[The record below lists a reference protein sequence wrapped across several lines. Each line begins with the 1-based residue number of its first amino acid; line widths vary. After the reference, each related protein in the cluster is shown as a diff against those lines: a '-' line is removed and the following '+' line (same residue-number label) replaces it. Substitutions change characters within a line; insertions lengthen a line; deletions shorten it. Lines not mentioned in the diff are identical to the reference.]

1 MYIRYNNS
9 SPQNKGQSSPSGQYG
24 HTPPRS
30 GQSQNNHQ
38 RQNPPPENHGN
49 RYEKS
54 NYHKTP
60 PPPKND
66 REFKFKNPL
75 KFLPEEIYNPH
86 THKFFGR
93 ISGEDILLIGLI
105 LMVLDSGCDDDLI
118 LALAL
123 FYILLSDYF
132 DFGNILF

>member
-9 SPQNKGQSSPSGQYG
+9 SPQSKGQYQPPKQG
-24 HTPPRS
+24 HTPPRT
-30 GQSQNNHQ
+30 GQNQANRQ
-38 RQNPPPENHGN
+38 RQNHSSENHGN
-49 RYEKS
+49 PQGQS
-54 NYHKTP
+54 NYQKES
-60 PPPKND
+60 PPKRD
-66 REFKFKNPL
+66 KEPKLKNPL
-75 KFLPEEIYNPH
+75 KFLPEEIYNPN

-123 FYILLSDYF
+123 FYILLSDYL

>member
-9 SPQNKGQSSPSGQYG
+9 SPQKSGQSSSDTMHGQ
-24 HTPPRS
+24 TPLS
-30 GQSQNNHQ
+30 HGQNNRHENRGGHQ
-38 RQNPPPENHGN
+38 GQNHHH
-49 RYEKS
+49 S
-54 NYHKTP
+54 N
-60 PPPKND
+60 PPPKN
-66 REFKFKNPL
+66 EKKFKNPL
-75 KFLPEEIYNPH
+75 KFLPEEVYNPK
-86 THKFFGR
+86 THKFFGK